1 MEGTT
6 RAQATTQGGRFAGP
20 CRAVARGNR
29 ATLRPRAARFAR
41 VAPLARPSWNPKT
54 SKHGARASTKGKA
67 QAEEQE
73 GSKLAPCITL
83 TDKAL
88 SHLNQLKQQ
97 KTVSDGVD
105 QLLLRIGVK
114 QGGCSGMSYF
124 MDFETPQQ
132 VVDDDAVMDL
142 EGDMKLVCDP
152 KSLLYLFGM
161 VLDYSDELIG
171 GGFKFSNPNA
181 DSTCGCG
188 KSFSV

>member
-1 MEGTT
+1 MFWLPFVLTFS
-6 RAQATTQGGRFAGP
+6 RL
-20 CRAVARGNR
+20 VA
-29 ATLRPRAARFAR
+29 
-41 VAPLARPSWNPKT
+41 
-54 SKHGARASTKGKA
+54 
-67 QAEEQE
+67 

-142 EGDMKLVCDP
+142 EGDMKLGEIPALAGPGAVAAVTDNPTSPFFFFACLFSPLPTTVCDP

>member
-1 MEGTT
+1 MFWLPLVLTLAS
-6 RAQATTQGGRFAGP
+6 RL
-20 CRAVARGNR
+20 VA
-29 ATLRPRAARFAR
+29 
-41 VAPLARPSWNPKT
+41 
-54 SKHGARASTKGKA
+54 
-67 QAEEQE
+67 

-142 EGDMKLVCDP
+142 EGDLKLGEIPALVGPGAVAAVTDHPTSPFFFVACLFSPLPTTVCDP

>member
-1 MEGTT
+1 MVLTLAS
-6 RAQATTQGGRFAGP
+6 RL
-20 CRAVARGNR
+20 VA
-29 ATLRPRAARFAR
+29 
-41 VAPLARPSWNPKT
+41 
-54 SKHGARASTKGKA
+54 
-67 QAEEQE
+67 

-142 EGDMKLVCDP
+142 EGDLKLGEIPALAGPGAVAAVTDDP
-152 KSLLYLFGM
+152 TSPFFFCM
-161 VLDYSDELIG
+161 SVLAS
-171 GGFKFSNPNA
+171 SNN
-181 DSTCGCG
+181 
-188 KSFSV
+188 SVRPKVAPLPVRDGSGL